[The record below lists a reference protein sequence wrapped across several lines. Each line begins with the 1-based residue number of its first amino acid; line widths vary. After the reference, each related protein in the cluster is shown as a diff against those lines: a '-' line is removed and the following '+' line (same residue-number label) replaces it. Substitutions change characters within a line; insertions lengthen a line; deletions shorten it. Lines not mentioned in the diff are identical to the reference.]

1 MMRAPSAKGFVR
13 DSIGRAL
20 LPSLVAAGL
29 ALAAGPLAAA
39 PGDEE
44 SASNRAATVRTATG
58 AYLAGRVAQGRED
71 VAGAARFTDL
81 ALATMPDQP
90 ELRARAFLLHLA
102 AGNIERSLQLAPG
115 ILEASP
121 DNLIARIVV
130 ASRDALLGDLE
141 ASLKNLARTERE
153 SAGQYIIPLL
163 TGWALAGTGDIDAAV
178 AAVEPM
184 LEVPGMKGAALLH
197 LGLIKDYAGD
207 LNGARDS
214 LEAALSNGQT
224 YRVTQA
230 LGRLY
235 ERVGEPENALTLY
248 DGFNQ
253 GGGERPLL
261 AADAER
267 VRAGDSAPDGPLFTT
282 PTQGMA
288 ETLADLA
295 SLWRREA
302 STDSALIYA
311 QLARYLYPEL
321 ARATVLVADTLAIRG
336 RTDEALAVYRE
347 VPRSNP
353 FSWSAR
359 LNESRMID
367 DGGDMEGAI
376 ALLHAMAEEVPDS
389 TGPLIRI
396 GDIQRSHR
404 HFEQA
409 VEAYDLAQDRQA
421 TRVTNDWSFLYK
433 RGIALERSKQWD
445 RAEEDLRA
453 AIALRPDHAHLL
465 NYLGYSY
472 IDRGEMVEESE
483 RLIRQAIEL
492 EPEDGFI
499 IDSLGWVYYRTA
511 RFEEAVEQLE
521 RAVELEP
528 DDPTINDHLGDAYWM
543 VGRRI
548 EARFQW
554 QRALDSGGDEDEEQ
568 RASLEGK
575 LNGGLVEHGVLA
587 EFTDNLAIEEN

>member
-1 MMRAPSAKGFVR
+1 MKRAPATLATRLTAFGKAGSMGLIAA
-13 DSIGRAL
+13 SL
-20 LPSLVAAGL
+20 LF
-29 ALAAGPLAAA
+29 AAGPAMSA
-39 PGDEE
+39 PGDEGADGTR
-44 SASNRAATVRTATG
+44 ASSVRTATG

-81 ALATMPDQP
+81 ALTSMPGEP

-102 AGNIERSLQLAPG
+102 AGNVDRALQIAPQ
-115 ILEASP
+115 ILESSP
-121 DNLIARIVV
+121 NNLLARIAL
-130 ASRDALLGDLE
+130 ASRDALLG
-141 ASLKNLARTERE
+141 NLDDALSGFAQTERD

-163 TGWALAGTGDIDAAV
+163 TGWALAGTGDIDAAI

-184 LEVPGMKGAALLH
+184 LKVPGMKGAAHLH
-197 LGLIKDYAGD
+197 LGLIRDYGGD
-207 LNGARDS
+207 MDGARDA

-235 ERVGEPENALTLY
+235 ERMDEPENALALY
-248 DGFNQ
+248 DGFNRN
-253 GGGERPLL
+253 GGERPLL

-267 VRAGDSAPDGPLFTT
+267 VRAGDPAPNGPLFSS

-311 QLARYLYPEL
+311 QLARYLHPDL
-321 ARATVLVADTLAIRG
+321 ARATVLVADTLAVRG
-336 RTDEALAVYRE
+336 RPEEALAVYRE
-347 VPRSNP
+347 VPRANP

-367 DGGDMEGAI
+367 QSGDMEGAI
-376 ALLHAMAEEVPDS
+376 ALLHAMAEEVPDA

-396 GDIQRSHR
+396 GDIQRSNR
-404 HFEQA
+404 RFDEA
-409 VEAYDLAQDRQA
+409 VESYDLAFDRRSGEISQ
-421 TRVTNDWSFLYK
+421 DWSFLYK

-445 RAEEDLRA
+445 RAEQDLRS
-453 AIALRPDHAHLL
+453 AIDLRPDHAHLL

-472 IDRGEMVEESE
+472 IDRGERVEESE
-483 RLIRQAIEL
+483 RLIRQAIDL

-543 VGRRI
+543 VGRHI

-554 QRALDSGGDEDEEQ
+554 QRALDSGSDDDEEQ
-568 RASLEGK
+568 RASLRAK
-575 LNGGLVEHGVLA
+575 LDGGLVEHGVLA
-587 EFTDNLAIEEN
+587 EFSGNLGTSQ

>member
-1 MMRAPSAKGFVR
+1 MVHAPSAKGFIRV
-13 DSIGRAL
+13 SIGRAL
-20 LPSLVAAGL
+20 STGIIAAGL
-29 ALAAGPLAAA
+29 VFSTAPLSAA

-44 SASNRAATVRTATG
+44 SGSSRAATVRTATG

-71 VAGAARFTDL
+71 VSGAARFTDK
-81 ALATMPDQP
+81 ALASMPDEP
-90 ELRARAFLLHLA
+90 ELQARAFLLHLA

-115 ILEASP
+115 ILESSP
-121 DNLIARIVV
+121 NNLVGRIVL
-130 ASRDALLGDLE
+130 ASRDALLGDLDG
-141 ASLKNLARTERE
+141 ALTNLATTERE

-163 TGWALAGTGDIDAAV
+163 TGWALAGSGDIEAAV

-197 LGLIKDYAGD
+197 LGLIRDYAGD

-248 DGFNQ
+248 DGFNR

-267 VRAGDSAPDGPLFTT
+267 VRAGEPAPDGPLFST

-311 QLARYLYPEL
+311 QLARYLHPEL

-376 ALLHAMAEEVPDS
+376 ALLHAMADEVPES

-404 HFEQA
+404 HFEEA
-409 VEAYDLAQDRQA
+409 VEAYDQAQDRQSA
-421 TRVTNDWSFLYK
+421 AVSNDWSFLYK

-445 RAEEDLRA
+445 RAENDLRA

-472 IDRGEMVEESE
+472 IDRGEMVEE
-483 RLIRQAIEL
+483 
-492 EPEDGFI
+492 
-499 IDSLGWVYYRTA
+499 
-511 RFEEAVEQLE
+511 
-521 RAVELEP
+521 
-528 DDPTINDHLGDAYWM
+528 
-543 VGRRI
+543 
-548 EARFQW
+548 
-554 QRALDSGGDEDEEQ
+554 
-568 RASLEGK
+568 
-575 LNGGLVEHGVLA
+575 
-587 EFTDNLAIEEN
+587 